1 MTKRFLG
8 PILAGVLLCSPFPAG
23 AINFN
28 FEPDPGTSQNAIDGF
43 VQAGSL
49 WSAYL
54 GDNTTVNIQIGFT
67 ALDPGIIGQTSSSW
81 IGPSYSAV
89 VSALQS
95 HATSLDDFSAYGNL
109 QSGSSYS
116 RLINY
121 TSNNPNGP
129 NSSIPYLD
137 TMDWVGLTAANAKV
151 LGLLGPSLNTDARI
165 VFSSSFSFS
174 FDHSSVDPF
183 SIDFVGAAA
192 HEIGHVLGFVSG
204 VDDIDTMGG
213 AQPGT
218 NFSSNMI
225 DLFRYS
231 TNSIAYGSGV
241 TDYTAG
247 DAYPKYFSVD
257 GGTNAIAQFAAGKV
271 LGDGQQASHWKD
283 GLNLG
288 IMGPTAGYGQTLN
301 ISTNDVRAM
310 DVIGYTLVPE
320 PCTAQLLLAGFVVCA
335 GASCARRRRT

>member
-1 MTKRFLG
+1 MRKQFRGLFF
-8 PILAGVLLCSPFPAG
+8 AVALLCSPFPAG
-23 AINFN
+23 AIYFN
-28 FEPDPGTSQNAIDGF
+28 FEPDPGTSQAAIDGF
-43 VQAGSL
+43 VQAGDL
-49 WSAYL
+49 WNTYL
-54 GDNTTVNIQIGFT
+54 GDNITVNIQIGFT
-67 ALDPGIIGQTSSSW
+67 ALDPGVIAQAWSNAT
-81 IGPSYSAV
+81 GPSYSSV
-89 VSALQS
+89 LSALQS
-95 HATSLDDFSAYGNL
+95 HARSLDDFSAYASL
-109 QSGSSYS
+109 PSGSSYS

-129 NSSIPYLD
+129 NSNVPYID
-137 TMDWVGLTAANAKV
+137 SMDWVGLTTANAKV
-151 LGLLGPSLNTDARI
+151 LGLLGPNAIADARI
-165 VFSSSFSFS
+165 VFSSSFSFD
-174 FDHSSVDPF
+174 FNHASVGPF

-192 HEIGHVLGFVSG
+192 HEIGHALGFMSG

-213 AQPGT
+213 SQPG
-218 NFSSNMI
+218 NDFSSNMI

-231 TNSIAYGSGV
+231 TNSIATGSGV

-257 GGTNAIAQFAAGKV
+257 GGTDAIAQFAAGKV

-320 PCTAQLLLAGFVVCA
+320 PRTAQLVLVAFAVWVGGLG
-335 GASCARRRRT
+335 SRRRGT

>member
-1 MTKRFLG
+1 MTKRFLSAV
-8 PILAGVLLCSPFPAG
+8 IAGVLLSSPFPAN

-49 WSAYL
+49 WNAYI
-54 GDNTTVNIQIGFT
+54 GNSITVNIQIGFT

-81 IGPSYSAV
+81 IGPSYSNV

-121 TSNNPNGP
+121 TSNNPNGA
-129 NSSIPYLD
+129 NSSVPYMD
-137 TMDWVGLTAANAKV
+137 SMDWVGLTSANAKA
-151 LGLLGPSLNTDARI
+151 LGLLAPSASADARI
-165 VFSSSFSFS
+165 VFSTSFS
-174 FDHSSVDPF
+174 FDFDHASVDPL

-231 TNSIAYGSGV
+231 TNSIAYGSGI

-247 DAYPKYFSVD
+247 DLYAKYFSVD
-257 GGTNAIAQFAAGKV
+257 GGTNIVAQFAAGKV

-288 IMGPTAGYGQTLN
+288 IMGPTVGYGQTLN
-301 ISTNDVRAM
+301 VSTNDVRAF
-310 DVIGYTLVPE
+310 DVIGYTLLPE
-320 PCTAQLLLAGFVVCA
+320 PGTAQLVMIGFVVYT
-335 GASCARRRRT
+335 GVLGLRRRRT

>member
-8 PILAGVLLCSPFPAG
+8 PILATIVLCSPFPAG
-23 AINFN
+23 AIYFN
-28 FEPDPGTSQNAIDGF
+28 FEPDPGTLQNAIDGF
-43 VQAGSL
+43 VQAGGL

-54 GDNTTVNIQIGFT
+54 GDSTTVNIQIGFT
-67 ALDPGIIGQTSSSW
+67 SLDPGIIGQTSSSW
-81 IGPSYSAV
+81 LGPSYSEV

-109 QSGSSYS
+109 QSGSFYS

-129 NSSIPYLD
+129 NSSIPYMD
-137 TMDWVGLTAANAKV
+137 TMDWVGLTTANAKV
-151 LGLLGPSLNTDARI
+151 LGLLGPSLNSDARI
-165 VFSSSFSFS
+165 VFSSSYSYS

-247 DAYPKYFSVD
+247 DAYSKYFSVD

-301 ISTNDVRAM
+301 IGTNDVRAM

-320 PCTAQLLLAGFVVCA
+320 PCAAQLVLAGFAVCA
-335 GASCARRRRT
+335 GASRARRRRT